1 MSPFIQWSPCRCL
14 QRVTYALLEW
24 CLLPGCRCLQDH
36 LDDEDM
42 SQECKAEVAQDQIRS
57 NQDFRL
63 NFRLSKACK
72 KDIAALCIHEC
83 STYLGQACGGKVST
97 PLTSRSVYALHP
109 CHLAGQWLQPCSRPA
124 CECRHLYSGYQNSLP
139 PGRPGLQ
146 LAKTKQQQLW
156 LSNSQAASGRGSCC
170 RRCHKSWPSP
180 LLQVL
185 RCLTEKQEEIED
197 TDCKNEV
204 FQFEKMEVADM
215 RNDAPM
221 AVACKADLEQY
232 CKGVK
237 PGEEGWLGS

>member
-1 MSPFIQWSPCRCL
+1 MSPFIQWLPCRCL

-97 PLTSRSVYALHP
+97 PLTGRSVYALHP
-109 CHLAGQWLQPCSRPA
+109 CHLAGQWLQACS
-124 CECRHLYSGYQNSLP
+124 
-139 PGRPGLQ
+139 
-146 LAKTKQQQLW
+146 
-156 LSNSQAASGRGSCC
+156 
-170 RRCHKSWPSP
+170 
-180 LLQVL
+180 
-185 RCLTEKQEEIED
+185 
-197 TDCKNEV
+197 
-204 FQFEKMEVADM
+204 
-215 RNDAPM
+215 
-221 AVACKADLEQY
+221 
-232 CKGVK
+232 
-237 PGEEGWLGS
+237 